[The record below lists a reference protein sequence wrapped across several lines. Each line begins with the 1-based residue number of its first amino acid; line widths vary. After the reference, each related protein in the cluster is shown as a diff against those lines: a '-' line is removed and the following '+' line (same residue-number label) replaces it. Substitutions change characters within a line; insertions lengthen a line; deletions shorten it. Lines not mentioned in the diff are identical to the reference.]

1 MQMPWILQS
10 AVERELEGCPAQAVK
25 ASSMHADNTSARYFF
40 MFSSSCDA
48 CASCVLFCMLII
60 IHVECIMSRETE

>member
-1 MQMPWILQS
+1 MVSLPEVEAAS
-10 AVERELEGCPAQAVK
+10 SVFAVEAQAARLSAIMA
-25 ASSMHADNTSARYFF
+25 ASSSARYFF